1 MSCTNKCRFCY
12 SYKPPGPIDTCC
24 EPQVC
29 ATNATLESIASQ
41 PMIVNNSTRT
51 TERSLLLAS
60 QEQCYKTNY
69 TTAVNNALEYT
80 NNNIT
85 TITGNL
91 YGQLLQ
97 LKQDRYQPYQPYIPP
112 VVPQSVMDLQMST
125 INVGVPHSVFTIAN
139 CKGSQSVTTSDVQ
152 YI

>member
-12 SYKPPGPIDTCC
+12 SYTPPGPIDKCC
-24 EPQVC
+24 EPNKC
-29 ATNATLESIASQ
+29 DINIAEISSSCLSS
-41 PMIVNNSTRT
+41 IVNNSNKT
-51 TERSLLLAS
+51 TERSLLLAF

-69 TTAVNNALEYT
+69 TTAVNNALQYT
-80 NNNIT
+80 INNSTI
-85 TITGNL
+85 ITGNL

-112 VVPQSVMDLQMST
+112 VVPQSVMELQMNT
-125 INVGVPHSVFTIAN
+125 VNVGVPHAVFTIAN